1 VKGKASN
8 QAKRAPRERVDG
20 ILLLDKPRGL
30 SSNDALIR
38 ARRMLNALKTGHG
51 GTLDPMAT
59 GLLPLMFGEATK
71 FAADALE
78 ADKTYLAELTLG
90 ITTDTGDAEGEVR
103 ERREVSVDE
112 EGFRAACAA
121 FVGPIDQVPPMHSAL
136 KRDGRPLY
144 EYARAGIEL
153 EREARPVVVHSI
165 DIVDCAL
172 AADPPRATIRVACS
186 KGTYIRVL
194 AEDIGERL
202 GCGAHLSALRRERVG
217 ALSVDAA
224 VGLDALEALAP
235 AERRARLAPA
245 DALLAG
251 LPRIDLGETA
261 AARFRNGQRLPE
273 AVLPAGQVAALS
285 AAPRGGQGAAD
296 AAGDTSG
303 PDRDCRRGDAVRVR
317 VYADKRLL
325 GLALWRNR
333 VLAPLRLVAI
343 ESGAEPVPDDCPV
356 AHRGT
361 VPDAALQA

>member
-1 VKGKASN
+1 MTPDPATRPV
-8 QAKRAPRERVDG
+8 RAPRERVDG
-20 ILLLDKPRGL
+20 ILLLDKPKGL
-30 SSNDALIR
+30 SSNDALVR

-71 FAADALE
+71 FAADALD
-78 ADKTYLAELTLG
+78 ADKTYLAGLTLG

-112 EGFRAACAA
+112 AAFRAACAA

-136 KRDGRPLY
+136 KREGRPLY
-144 EYARAGIEL
+144 ELARAGIEV
-153 EREARPVVVHSI
+153 ERKARPVTIHSI
-165 DIVDCAL
+165 EIVDLAL
-172 AADPPRATIRVACS
+172 ADTPPRATVRVACS

-202 GCGAHLSALRRERVG
+202 GCGAHLSGLRRERVG
-217 ALSVDAA
+217 ALEIDDAIS
-224 VGLDALEALAP
+224 LSALEAMAP

-251 LPRIDLGETA
+251 LPRVDLDPAA

-273 AVLPAGQVAALS
+273 AALPLTR
-285 AAPRGGQGAAD
+285 PAAD
-296 AAGDTSG
+296 AA
-303 PDRDCRRGDAVRVR
+303 PARVR
-317 VYADKRLL
+317 VYADNRLL

-333 VLAPLRLVAI
+333 VLAPLRLVAL
-343 ESGAEPVPDDCPV
+343 ESGAEPVPDSRRASGAEP
-356 AHRGT
+356 
-361 VPDAALQA
+361 VPDGTLRA